1 MEDYELNDEQKKAF
15 EQLRRAL
22 AKCRSA
28 KVMLFNYYG
37 SLYGVNGKNY
47 SHVLFHDFSSDE
59 DYDDLLVDDLVLP
72 IIDTSAF
79 DLVSFSDE
87 GDLYLRRR

>member
-15 EQLRRAL
+15 EQLRRAF
-22 AKCRSA
+22 AKCKSA

-37 SLYGVNGKNY
+37 IIYGVNGKNY
-47 SHVLFHDFSSDE
+47 SHVLFHDFDTDK
-59 DYDDLLVDDLVLP
+59 DYDDLFVDDLVLP
-72 IIDTSAF
+72 MITISEF
-79 DLVSFSDE
+79 DLVSFADE

>member
-1 MEDYELNDEQKKAF
+1 MSDEKDYELTAAQQKAF
-15 EQLRRAL
+15 AQLRQAFT
-22 AKCRSA
+22 ACKKA

-47 SHVLFHDFSSDE
+47 SHVLFHDFRTDE
-59 DYDDLLVDDLVLP
+59 DDDLVLP
-72 IIDTSAF
+72 TIDTSDF